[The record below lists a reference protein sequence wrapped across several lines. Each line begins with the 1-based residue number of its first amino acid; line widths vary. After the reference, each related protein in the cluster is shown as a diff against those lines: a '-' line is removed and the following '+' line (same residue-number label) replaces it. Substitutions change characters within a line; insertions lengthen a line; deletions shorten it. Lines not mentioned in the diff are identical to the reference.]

1 MRRTS
6 IVLFSI
12 LVVFGSLAVARFDLL
27 NAAAQGMQGMPMPTA
42 AEKQKL
48 SDLHKRL
55 AAFKADLTKAGKYSC
70 CLKESCDFCALAAA
84 MCPCGMKVQNE
95 AVCGECKMAWQ
106 AGQGKVPNVRAS
118 NVKALPDDM
127 AKMMMDMRNMNK
139 GVK

>member
-70 CLKESCDFCALAAA
+70 CLKESCDFLRPRCGDVSLRDEGSKRGRLRRMQNGLA
-84 MCPCGMKVQNE
+84 GWT
-95 AVCGECKMAWQ
+95 GESSERSRIQCES
-106 AGQGKVPNVRAS
+106 AS
-118 NVKALPDDM
+118 
-127 AKMMMDMRNMNK
+127 R
-139 GVK
+139 